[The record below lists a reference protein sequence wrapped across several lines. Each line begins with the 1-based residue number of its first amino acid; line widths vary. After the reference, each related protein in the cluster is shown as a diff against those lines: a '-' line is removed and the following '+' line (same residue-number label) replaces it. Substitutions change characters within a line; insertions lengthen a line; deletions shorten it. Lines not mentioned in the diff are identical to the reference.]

1 MMGIDSGLLV
11 AGMVLCALA
20 LPALLL
26 AAVYVGFRAL
36 GPRRQPENSA
46 RAVLDRRLATGEI
59 DTEEYYER
67 ESVLRSA
74 DRASAPHAGRKLA

>member
-1 MMGIDSGLLV
+1 MMGIDSGLML
-11 AGMVLCALA
+11 AGMVICAVA

-36 GPRRQPENSA
+36 GPRRPAADSA

-67 ESVLRSA
+67 ESVLRSSEP
-74 DRASAPHAGRKLA
+74 RTGASSGR